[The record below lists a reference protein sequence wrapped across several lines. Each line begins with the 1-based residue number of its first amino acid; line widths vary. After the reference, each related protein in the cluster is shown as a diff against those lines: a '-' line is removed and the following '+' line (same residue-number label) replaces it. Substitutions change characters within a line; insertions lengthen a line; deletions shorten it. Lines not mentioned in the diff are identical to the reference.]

1 MAPLARSIV
10 SLLSLDVA
18 LSYFEPE
25 QQTFGTYDQTING
38 DSGYSL
44 ARKYIGQDFFDGFDF
59 KTMEDPTHG
68 RVNYVSKQQAHEK
81 GLAYIDEGNT
91 FVMKV
96 DDKYTVSHGQRGRDS
111 IRIESQEDFG
121 NGVIILD
128 VLHMPTGCATWP
140 AFWTLGAGN
149 WPNGGEIDILEGV
162 NGIGT
167 NQATLHTSSGC
178 TMPNH
183 INATGT
189 QLDTNCAINTNED
202 HGCGVRDNRRES
214 FGATFNREKGGWLA
228 MQRSND
234 GISMWFWPRYNSL
247 VPEDVRSGEQKVN
260 PANWGKPFAAFPST
274 HCSISNHF
282 DQHKIIFS
290 TSLCGDWAGATYS
303 QSGCPGTCESHVDGY
318 PGAFQYAYWKLNALR
333 VYH

>member
-1 MAPLARSIV
+1 MAPLVRSIV

-18 LSYFEPE
+18 LSYFEPD
-25 QQTFGTYDQTING
+25 QQSFDPFDVGLNG
-38 DSGYSL
+38 DTSYTL
-44 ARKYIGQDFFDGFDF
+44 ARKYVGQDFFDGFDF
-59 KTMEDPTHG
+59 KTMDDPTHG
-68 RVNYVSKQQAHEK
+68 RVNYVSKQEARDK
-81 GLAYIDEGNT
+81 GLAHVADGNT

-96 DDKYTVSHGQRGRDS
+96 DDHHTVGPHQRGRDS
-111 IRIESQEDFG
+111 VRIESQEDFG

-162 NGIGT
+162 NGVGT

-189 QLDTNCAINTNED
+189 QLDTNCAITSSENL
-202 HGCGVRDNRRES
+202 GCGVRDRRSES
-214 FGATFNREKGGWLA
+214 FGGAFNREQGGWVA
-228 MQRSND
+228 MQRAED
-234 GISMWFWPRYNSL
+234 GIQMWFWPRHSN
-247 VPEDVRSGEQKVN
+247 VPEDVKKGDQKVN
-260 PANWGKPFAAFPST
+260 PDKWGTPFAAFPST
-274 HCSISNHF
+274 HCSISDHF
-282 DQHKIIFS
+282 DQHKIIF
-290 TSLCGDWAGATYS
+290 TTTLCGDWAGATYG
-303 QSGCPGTCESHVDGY
+303 QSGCPGTCQSHVDGY
-318 PGAFQYAYWKLNALR
+318 PGAFQYAYWKINALR